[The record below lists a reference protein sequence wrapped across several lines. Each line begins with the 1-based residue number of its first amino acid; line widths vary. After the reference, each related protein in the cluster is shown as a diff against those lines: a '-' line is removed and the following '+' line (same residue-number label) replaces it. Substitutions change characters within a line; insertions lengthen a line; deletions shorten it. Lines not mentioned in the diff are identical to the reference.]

1 VFSGKEQLAAVRS
14 LGEVLVMGMLNYAPE
29 IREAASLGVGEPS
42 KVTSQ
47 NLRLAKELIRSLT
60 ADKFSIGDYEDRYRR
75 RVKEQIAAKRKGKEI
90 VAPEDEAEP
99 EVINLM
105 EALKQSVS
113 KSRKQSGRRTA
124 RSRRKKAI

>member
-1 VFSGKEQLAAVRS
+1 
-14 LGEVLVMGMLNYAPE
+14 
-29 IREAASLGVGEPS
+29 
-42 KVTSQ
+42 VTSQ